1 MEYFNH
7 TEVHLKRFER
17 TKCKTWKVSYILIQ
31 LIFIYLLFIVL
42 IAIFI
47 YYYHFIYLFNYLLF
61 IYYNF
66 FFRGGGRL
74 SEPQESPVCTGMLCT
89 VSCSI
94 LKQLNNNND

>member
-7 TEVHLKRFER
+7 TEVHLKQFER

-66 FFRGGGRL
+66 FFGGGAGCLNPKNPLFVQVCYVL
-74 SEPQESPVCTGMLCT
+74 SHV
-89 VSCSI
+89 VF
-94 LKQLNNNND
+94 